1 MNCATIAKG
10 MVAAS
15 KAFGIKKP
23 VIVRLQG
30 TNMTAAREI
39 LEQSALPFTMEG
51 DLDNAAKKVVAA
63 LKA

>member
-1 MNCATIAKG
+1 